1 MPRADAVE
9 DETCVERQA
18 ALAQRRLHRL
28 ELRVGQRA
36 AAVRQPI
43 ANDLAAQVKAERL
56 DLDEQFA
63 VGDARAQVL
72 EQVVLVL

>member
-1 MPRADAVE
+1 MPRADPVE
-9 DETCVERQA
+9 HETRVERQA
-18 ALAQRRLHRL
+18 ALAPRRLARIK
-28 ELRVGQRA
+28 LRVRQRA

-43 ANDLAAQVKAERL
+43 ADDLAAQVKAERL

>member
-1 MPRADAVE
+1 MPRADPVE
-9 DETCVERQA
+9 HETRVERQA
-18 ALAQRRLHRL
+18 ALAQRRLDRL
-28 ELRVGQRA
+28 KLRVRQRA

>member
-1 MPRADAVE
+1 MPRADPVE
-9 DETCVERQA
+9 HETRVERQA
-18 ALAQRRLHRL
+18 ALAQRRLDRL
-28 ELRVGQRA
+28 KLRVRQRA

-43 ANDLAAQVKAERL
+43 ADDLAAQVKAARL

>member
-1 MPRADAVE
+1 MPRADPVE
-9 DETCVERQA
+9 HETRVERQA
-18 ALAQRRLHRL
+18 ALAQRRLDRL
-28 ELRVGQRA
+28 KLRVRQRA

-43 ANDLAAQVKAERL
+43 ADDLAAQVKAERL

>member
-1 MPRADAVE
+1 MPRIA
-9 DETCVERQA
+9 
-18 ALAQRRLHRL
+18 L
-28 ELRVGQRA
+28 ELRVRQRA

-43 ANDLAAQVKAERL
+43 ADDLAAQVKAERL